1 MVACCPHKA
10 EVGGSNPSAATMT
23 IEENNL
29 NHSTAMVKAIHQTL
43 TVFGIAVFVVVILLL
58 II

>member
-1 MVACCPHKA
+1 
-10 EVGGSNPSAATMT
+10 MT

-29 NHSTAMVKAIHQTL
+29 NHSTAMVKAFHQTFA
-43 TVFGIAVFVVVILLL
+43 VFGIAVFVVVILLL